1 MTPVGTGPYLVGATL
16 ALAVGAMSSVVG
28 FDRDRAF
35 YPTVLIVVAS
45 YYALF
50 AVVAESTDALIVEA
64 IVATAFL
71 TMAIVGFKRSLW
83 LVVAALAAHS
93 ILDLFHDQVIANPGV
108 PAWWPAFC
116 LAYDGVA
123 AGYLA
128 FLLLRRGARVPAA

>member
-1 MTPVGTGPYLVGATL
+1 MAYLVGAIL
-16 ALAVGAMSSVVG
+16 ALAVGGLSTVVG

-50 AVVAESTDALIVEA
+50 AVVSGSTDALIVEG
-64 IVATAFL
+64 IIATAFL
-71 TMAIVGFKRSLW
+71 AMAIVGFKRSLW
-83 LVVAALAAHS
+83 LVVAGLAAHV
-93 ILDLFHDQVIANPGV
+93 IFDVVHDRIIANPGV
-108 PAWWPAFC
+108 PAWWPGFC

-128 FLLLRRGARVPAA
+128 FLLSRRVVRVRAADGA